1 MNEIMRILSPI
12 SNTLDSKTFKQLK
25 VITEAALSMTGRVTM
40 LGLSRWSG
48 DGGSYRTVQRFFGLL
63 NIAWMKMNWLLCRSF
78 LQDKDD
84 VILLAGDEVTVTK
97 SGKKTHGLDYFF
109 LPFKGKLCQ
118 DCASYALA

>member
-12 SNTLDSKTFKQLK
+12 SNTLDSQTFKQLK

-40 LGLSRWSG
+40 LGLSRWSA

-97 SGKKTHGLDYFF
+97 SGKKTHGLDFF
-109 LPFKGKLCQ
+109 FFRSRASCARTVLPMH
-118 DCASYALA
+118 